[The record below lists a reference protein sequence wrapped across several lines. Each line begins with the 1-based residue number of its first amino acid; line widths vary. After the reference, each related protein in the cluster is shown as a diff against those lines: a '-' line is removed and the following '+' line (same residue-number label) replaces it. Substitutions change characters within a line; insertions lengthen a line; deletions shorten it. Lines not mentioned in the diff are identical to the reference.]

1 MLHVRTP
8 ILSTMLYARI
18 FIAAL
23 SFVAFGIVAANPL
36 QDRNVAITCNG
47 CGGCKYSLIVVILIY
62 LLINLMVTSANW
74 GDPYTGLPGHR
85 WGIISHNPYKVIRLR
100 QGL

>member
-23 SFVAFGIVAANPL
+23 SFVAFGIVTANPL

-47 CGGCKYSLIVVILIY
+47 CGGCKYSLIVVSLIY
-62 LLINLMVTSANW
+62 LLIIVLVRYM
-74 GDPYTGLPGHR
+74 PYR
-85 WGIISHNPYKVIRLR
+85 YVSR
-100 QGL
+100 